1 MAQKILVAEDRLYLL
16 RLIQHQL
23 EHEGFELIQ
32 ANDGLAAV
40 EAAVQE
46 TPDLAVLDV
55 MMPKMDGLS
64 ALRRIRREKKTRAMP
79 VIVLTSSP
87 HDVLR
92 EEAKFSG
99 ADVVLTKPF
108 SPTQLVEEIRR
119 LLSESAPAE
128 PGLALVE
135 AT

>member
-1 MAQKILVAEDRLYLL
+1 MSRKILVADDRPYLL
-16 RLIQHQL
+16 RLMQHQL
-23 EHEGFELIQ
+23 AREGFELIQ
-32 ANDGLAAV
+32 AQDGFAAV
-40 EAAVQE
+40 EAAVRE

-87 HDVLR
+87 HEVLR

-108 SPTQLVEEIRR
+108 SPTQLVDEIRR
-119 LLSESAPAE
+119 LLSSPLPTE
-128 PGLALVE
+128 PTFTFAE